1 MKIKITN
8 LQDGE
13 HTYRFEEQA
22 SEFEIENV
30 DFVKDIIIDV
40 VLYKAANQFN
50 LDIDVSGRYSLPC
63 DRCLENFETDFHN
76 EFDLIYKLDFSG
88 EAAGDENNAQDDILK
103 FIPPNTQY
111 IELKD
116 DIRDYIILSIPMRKV
131 PEEKDGVCTYC
142 SRKIDE
148 IIKTKDTDTVN
159 PVWEKL
165 LKIKK
170 N

>member
-1 MKIKITN
+1 MKIKISN

-13 HTYRFEEQA
+13 HTYHFEEQPT
-22 SEFEIENV
+22 EFEIDNV
-30 DFVKDIIIDV
+30 NFVKDIIIDV
-40 VLYKAANQFN
+40 VLYKAANQYN
-50 LDIDVSGRYSLPC
+50 LDIDVSGRYVLPC
-63 DRCLENFETDFHN
+63 DRCLEDFETDFHN
-76 EFDLIYKLDFSG
+76 KFNLIYKLNFSG
-88 EAAGDENNAQDDILK
+88 EDLEGENNGQDDILK
-103 FIPPNTQY
+103 FISPNTQY

-131 PEEKDGVCTYC
+131 PDEADGVCTYC
-142 SRKIDE
+142 NRKIDE
-148 IIKTKDTDTVN
+148 IITNKDADSVN